1 MWFPKHQPH
10 VDINITT
17 NITLL
22 NVSGQPCWKVPALV
36 TKDDD
41 ENSKQMCLVM
51 LDLSELCLLTLSPD
65 MNFIVGR
72 IWKKLSLSTNL
83 HVPSV
88 VWFGKDFGHGKYT
101 MVRLG
106 LLKHLIKLM
115 EILWSPKRFNCN
127 CRSMTECKLR
137 SPATKWDMLRAHPP
151 PCPPQPSFLSCYIKD
166 TPLHTSRPCGGIEC
180 ISWRVE
186 LSNMDKLYI
195 GWCDWA
201 LPLLCSQVCSSVQS
215 ALLAAKISVVSQS
228 STVLL
233 SIPDWVLLCLCLLS
247 LMRAGLW
254 WAIMTKMHVKAIIR
268 QCRQHTDT
276 DSNETY
282 FDLGFL

>member
-41 ENSKQMCLVM
+41 ENSKQMCLAM
-51 LDLSELCLLTLSPD
+51 PDLSELCLLTLSPD

-101 MVRLG
+101 MVRIG

-166 TPLHTSRPCGGIEC
+166 TLLHTQTVWWHRMHIVTCGIVQYGQTLHWVMWLSTSSSLFLGVL
-180 ISWRVE
+180 ISAVSFACSKNQCS
-186 LSNMDKLYI
+186 LSVFHGFTVHSWLSVIMSVFVVFDE
-195 GWCDWA
+195 GW
-201 LPLLCSQVCSSVQS
+201 
-215 ALLAAKISVVSQS
+215 
-228 STVLL
+228 TVMGHN
-233 SIPDWVLLCLCLLS
+233 D
-247 LMRAGLW
+247 
-254 WAIMTKMHVKAIIR
+254 
-268 QCRQHTDT
+268 
-276 DSNETY
+276 
-282 FDLGFL
+282 